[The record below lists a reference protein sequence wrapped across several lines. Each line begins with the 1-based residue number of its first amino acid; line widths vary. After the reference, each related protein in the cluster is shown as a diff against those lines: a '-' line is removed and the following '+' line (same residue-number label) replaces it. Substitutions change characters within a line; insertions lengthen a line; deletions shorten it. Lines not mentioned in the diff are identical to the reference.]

1 MTAGSI
7 VAPFIIPIRVPPP
20 GKAKHEIDT
29 NTPVEIKSDTPD
41 VTIFYTLDGS
51 KPEVLRRPGFG
62 NDTLTYSEPIRLPS
76 GKVSVR
82 AVAVTSDGRQSA
94 VVTKVF
100 LVELIPSELQEHSEE
115 NQDELDYALKN
126 TGLCD
131 SKRESSAFLS
141 GGGDASGKHLDI
153 SHTGPRRA
161 RKGPRFLA
169 QRLHTAP
176 AALPSKHTQSPSTVE
191 SVFKSLTSTQTSRIQ
206 RETDFLRCSKC
217 LSHRPSDP
225 FARFCLHCGAPVPP
239 IPGQRLPPTE
249 GGQMV
254 LCVQCK
260 SRVPANTSSC
270 VVCEAP
276 LAPQLQ
282 PQASLRLKDKVVCH
296 SCGTGNPAHIT
307 HCVTCETRLPQA
319 DSPVLSG
326 QRAPPLPCSEG
337 KMVSCSKCNRVNHSD
352 ARFCDWCGA
361 KPGHAVS
368 SLTCSQCGASS
379 HPYSNYCGTCGVFLE
394 GPPRLSTRTNH
405 LHPPE
410 GARVWHPPESEQ
422 ASSLSAIWQPVSTSA
437 PSSGVDVS
445 PVSPAMRVDAQTQTT
460 GLFYPSSTELQRRGQ
475 QREVELSRQEKM
487 SDRKPLLTAISPGRG
502 FWRKQ
507 LDHIC
512 AHLRS
517 YTQNNS
523 EFRALIG
530 EPRMGRLISAVIE
543 EDSYEVS
550 LRVNFISAASQRSKT
565 LPGGHLNGSVSEMH
579 NLSAVM
585 EGGSS
590 LITGLT
596 SLMSENGSAAPGTS
610 AKNQRKSRV
619 SAIGEQAPESKT
631 SLLLKEVGPEGRGRI
646 SVVQQLLDEG
656 ADPSCLGSDGRPV
669 LVSAVINRHHDII
682 PILVQKDADVDQQ
695 SGPSNNT
702 ALHEAAALGN
712 EGLQSAEILLGC
724 NASLRKLNAEGQTP
738 YDVAEL
744 TGCDSMIS
752 LLTAHRGRGLNQTLS
767 NARSTSGLD
776 TFS

>member
-126 TGLCD
+126 TGLG
-131 SKRESSAFLS
+131 F
-141 GGGDASGKHLDI
+141 
-153 SHTGPRRA
+153 P
-161 RKGPRFLA
+161 F
-169 QRLHTAP
+169 
-176 AALPSKHTQSPSTVE
+176 QSPSTVE

-422 ASSLSAIWQPVSTSA
+422 VT
-437 PSSGVDVS
+437 
-445 PVSPAMRVDAQTQTT
+445 MRVDAQTQTT

-550 LRVNFISAASQRSKT
+550 LRVNFISAASQRSK
-565 LPGGHLNGSVSEMH
+565 
-579 NLSAVM
+579 AR
-585 EGGSS
+585 
-590 LITGLT
+590 LT
-596 SLMSENGSAAPGTS
+596 SIVSKRT
-610 AKNQRKSRV
+610 AKNEKNSLNRMKTKM
-619 SAIGEQAPESKT
+619 SKKRFNYT
-631 SLLLKEVGPEGRGRI
+631 TK
-646 SVVQQLLDEG
+646 
-656 ADPSCLGSDGRPV
+656 
-669 LVSAVINRHHDII
+669 
-682 PILVQKDADVDQQ
+682 
-695 SGPSNNT
+695 
-702 ALHEAAALGN
+702 
-712 EGLQSAEILLGC
+712 
-724 NASLRKLNAEGQTP
+724 
-738 YDVAEL
+738 
-744 TGCDSMIS
+744 
-752 LLTAHRGRGLNQTLS
+752 
-767 NARSTSGLD
+767 
-776 TFS
+776 